1 MGSRA
6 RQTGETAD
14 NPKPSSSYCS
24 SMEQASK
31 TAEGRLQYFSFLK
44 QATTSDPQ
52 TLVNLALS
60 AVGEGF
66 IGLDSL
72 SLDPTT
78 KRKHSPDPESVETE
92 DSKSRGGESPVKRIK
107 VNYGSRYR
115 PRQGGPHYAELAVNQ
130 LHEDFSYVEEKL
142 IRAVFSAFNSLY
154 APAHL
159 FLLAKQKEVLKRS
172 HRTMVPPLPSK
183 IDPNKE
189 KGKGRALQ
197 DAEFDRERK
206 WLLEELAKDIECIE
220 IKDNDEN
227 EVESEGRVIE
237 CGCCFS
243 EYLSK
248 SDIKCMSI
256 EGCESFFSPSA
267 LRRSLSEH
275 QFNLWERIDQRREI
289 AAAGLV
295 LEDCPFC
302 EFGCE
307 IVDDKATFVCQN
319 TEHCGKES
327 CRRCKKLNHLPKTC
341 EEVREDEAR
350 EGRHYIAEAMK
361 EGCNKITC
369 PFCNTISCYLCRKIV
384 TGYDHFNTAQPGTKR
399 RNGKCLLFDE
409 VAERHNDDVIQA
421 AAHALEHVRRELPH
435 VNENEL
441 RVEPPPPP
449 RHLRSYPRRHFRPP
463 MQPHHAFDAF
473 ALFQEAMA
481 PQFVQAQPVFQPA
494 PPNVPIIDP
503 AAFRE
508 HAQPPPP
515 PPPPP
520 PVLQQ
525 AYGHME
531 HLGHPRLQ
539 QPDHI
544 AAAAPPFPPGFL
556 PAEIRGQ
563 GRYQQLNQQA
573 LQIRF
578 ATPAPQ
584 QLAQHHHIY
593 RQLALPHQ
601 HNNATHHQPPP
612 PSPTRAPL
620 PLPPPAY
627 QFLPPIE
634 ARQQAPNPLPTP
646 YEFHE
651 PLGNPL
657 PPAQPQYRPLAAHP
671 APTRQRAQTFAPAPP
686 LGLMNRPP
694 QNQAAIM
701 NPPPNQP
708 HIHYHPQLNSPMLP
722 MPNIYTPPANHPHQ
736 GMQQQEL
743 MVKTMQFLRNYHAVE
758 SSPKVSTVERER
770 EHSSRLSAL
779 SNFSIGDMFRDVRDG
794 PKSVKFPEKLLKVL
808 EQKLQNIAMGK
819 DPGYS
824 DQLVRRTMAK
834 FYNQFMNDSFKRQMK
849 ENRKI
854 EELILMFATHATAV
868 LRKEPTLIG
877 DGWKVE
883 LNSHIAQFVK
893 MLRECLRNVNVSPEL
908 LSRLDI
914 YTAKLA
920 PSTQASSD
928 SGYDSASTSRDR
940 DSISVPSVSTSIAN
954 MALVRTVG
962 HLFKVPD
969 QVVQK
974 EVDQLR
980 GQVVTEK
987 AAMNDLKTCLKNINA
1002 GATFPGRRED
1012 FENEAAWNHWKT
1024 LETTHLQQLMV
1035 IMAQFN
1041 PELAKST
1048 PSDILPSIQHSNARP
1063 GSLYHVDSPG
1073 GANARHGSISS
1084 RRSMFLDHAIDEDGD
1099 EELPVGHHFTFIPP
1113 NPRKYYRRLLEYC
1126 LVADLEIM
1134 MSPEVDDNDEVSLG
1148 ILSPPHIEL
1157 INECALRW
1165 RIGHSY
1171 RVSCFLD
1178 LVKQFYERNDVPL
1191 ECIPE
1196 ALQNV
1201 LKVMHENDVE
1211 NWPAQDSEYLSSVY
1225 ASLFNVFLSSL
1236 YHCMDALPNLKPSEV
1251 EPYLAVLEQVQSSGL
1266 LERFHV
1272 DINARLTDVQ
1282 HRIREVSA
1290 HFYESKMQELQK
1302 APGVNRALPLLLMM
1316 DELEKSA
1323 KLLDKRF
1330 PEPILGELDLVS
1342 IVVEIAIPHYIAD
1355 LQNSQRRLFESSM
1368 NGPTPDVPIQDIFAL
1383 YRRTKTLLD
1392 MYAAFVPR
1400 GDINFNIT
1408 GFFEPYVRQWLLNI
1422 DSKTEQWVQAAVA
1435 ADKFE
1440 AEGAEGHSSSIVD
1453 LFDSLRSPINFLQ
1466 DLEWEDEYQN
1476 ARFFTALSKT
1486 LSKTVEQYCRN
1497 IESMFMS
1504 EMFPR
1509 PTDYIQPQKSSAW
1522 IERARQLAAAGEKR
1536 IEPFNF
1542 RPESCVKLNNVEAA
1556 RKLLDNM
1563 YTQMQADKMAEA
1575 VQKHAPPVPEK
1586 LERDRFLFTV
1596 KIVIAEGLVPS
1607 DGSPSAKLD
1616 TFITLSDPE
1625 GNRLAKTRTI
1635 YETLNPRWD
1644 ETFDI
1649 SVEKELWLMVSVRD
1663 RALVGKHDTVG
1674 RAYLCLDPRRFGDF
1688 LAHELWMNLEPH
1700 GRVLIRVSMEGEK
1713 DDIQFFFGRAFRS
1726 LKRAEADMLRI
1737 FIDKMAPFIQQCLS
1751 RTVLKSLIK
1760 SNSALDYN
1768 KALGNVTALYRSAIG
1783 TSSNEVQIPLPQNE
1797 KPRVRPEELTDVE
1810 IEQAILPLFDYFD
1823 ANLQTLNTYLSETAK
1838 EMVMTRVWK
1847 EILVILEGLLIP
1859 PLSDI
1864 SSDMKPL
1871 SDKEVDIVFKWLK
1884 FLRDYFYAGGEG
1896 PVPLE
1901 ALQNQKYRDV
1911 LSVRLYYDWHT
1922 DDLMEECVRM
1932 MQQNLRSAPAVKKR
1946 AKSVYS
1952 QRNLGTI
1959 KERKKE
1965 KRQEK
1970 EVTSEETIMRILR
1983 MRFVLSVLLA
1993 LPALIMYDR
2002 PNTSEF
2008 ISQQLQIMTAMQAE
2022 QEKRAKELEQRKL
2035 KRPANRPTSQ
2045 IPPLPPL
2052 PGS

>member
-1 MGSRA
+1 MDNVA
-6 RQTGETAD
+6 RQTDGTLDDSNTPHPASTEPASKAVKD
-14 NPKPSSSYCS
+14 RVRSSVRRMHPNVDRRRPSSFPENATS
-24 SMEQASK
+24 SN
-31 TAEGRLQYFSFLK
+31 LH
-44 QATTSDPQ
+44 
-52 TLVNLALS
+52 TLVDLALS
-60 AVGEGF
+60 A
-66 IGLDSL
+66 IGDGTIELQEPSSDTGS
-72 SLDPTT
+72 S
-78 KRKHSPDPESVETE
+78 KRKYTADHETAGADDPESH
-92 DSKSRGGESPVKRIK
+92 GESSAKRIK
-107 VNYGSRYR
+107 VDYGSRSR
-115 PRQGGPHYAELAVNQ
+115 PQNGGPDYVQLAVNQ
-130 LHEDFSYVEEKL
+130 LHEDFSYVEEVF
-142 IRAVFSAFNSLY
+142 IRAVFTSLNSLY
-154 APAHL
+154 APTHL
-159 FLLAKQKEVLKRS
+159 FLLAKQKEVLRRS
-172 HRTMVPPLPSK
+172 NMSAVPHLSVAAKPAQQ
-183 IDPNKE
+183 
-189 KGKGRALQ
+189 KGKGRALE
-197 DAEFDRERK
+197 DAEFERERK
-206 WLLEELAKDIECIE
+206 WLIKELGQQE
-220 IKDNDEN
+220 IYYYLGTKAEDETSGTQAD
-227 EVESEGRVIE
+227 VEADDGRMIE
-237 CGCCFS
+237 CGCCFA
-243 EYLSK
+243 EYPSK
-248 SDIKCMSI
+248 TNIKCMST
-256 EGCESFFSPSA
+256 EECESSFSATA
-267 LRRSLSEH
+267 LRRSLSEQ
-275 QFNLWERIDQRREI
+275 QFNLWERLDQRREI
-289 AAAGLV
+289 AAAGLI

-302 EFGCE
+302 EFACE
-307 IVDDKATFVCQN
+307 IEDDQATTFVCGNAEQ
-319 TEHCGKES
+319 CGKES
-327 CRRCKKLNHLPKTC
+327 CRGCKKLNHLPKTC
-341 EEVREDEAR
+341 QEVRDDEAR
-350 EGRHYIAEAMK
+350 EGRHSIAEAMNAK
-361 EGCNKITC
+361 SCNKITC
-369 PFCNTISCYLCRKIV
+369 PFCQTVSCYLCRQII
-384 TGYDHFNTAQPGTKR
+384 TGYDHFNTSPTGQR
-399 RNGKCLLFDE
+399 RRDGKCLLFDA

-421 AAHALEHVRRELPH
+421 AANALEQVKSQLPH
-435 VNENEL
+435 MNENEL
-441 RVEPPPPP
+441 RVELPPPP
-449 RHLRSYPRRHFRPP
+449 RQIPSPRLIWPLRRRAVIHNNGVNPGVPQYPFDPFQFQHVIQRMQVIPQFGPPPLGPAMMQDRRN
-463 MQPHHAFDAF
+463 
-473 ALFQEAMA
+473 A
-481 PQFVQAQPVFQPA
+481 PQFGFAV
-494 PPNVPIIDP
+494 
-503 AAFRE
+503 
-508 HAQPPPP
+508 AQPPPLYQN
-515 PPPPP
+515 
-520 PVLQQ
+520 LQARIQ
-525 AYGHME
+525 AEQHFRNHPLLRVPQAGHV
-531 HLGHPRLQ
+531 
-539 QPDHI
+539 
-544 AAAAPPFPPGFL
+544 A
-556 PAEIRGQ
+556 
-563 GRYQQLNQQA
+563 
-573 LQIRF
+573 
-578 ATPAPQ
+578 
-584 QLAQHHHIY
+584 
-593 RQLALPHQ
+593 
-601 HNNATHHQPPP
+601 
-612 PSPTRAPL
+612 
-620 PLPPPAY
+620 
-627 QFLPPIE
+627 
-634 ARQQAPNPLPTP
+634 
-646 YEFHE
+646 
-651 PLGNPL
+651 
-657 PPAQPQYRPLAAHP
+657 
-671 APTRQRAQTFAPAPP
+671 APAPP
-686 LGLMNRPP
+686 WGFAPIPGPLLFRPP
-694 QNQAAIM
+694 PSILSFDLLILDSCQAEAMTASRKRSESRSIVSRTTTYSIMFFAILS
-701 NPPPNQP
+701 
-708 HIHYHPQLNSPMLP
+708 YLMLP
-722 MPNIYTPPANHPHQ
+722 
-736 GMQQQEL
+736 
-743 MVKTMQFLRNYHAVE
+743 KAVE
-758 SSPKVSTVERER
+758 MPKVSTTESRER

-779 SNFSIGDMFRDVRDG
+779 SNFSISDMFRDVRDG
-794 PKSVKFPEKLLKVL
+794 PKSVKFPEKMLKVL

-868 LRKEPTLIG
+868 LRKEPTLAG
-877 DGWKVE
+877 DGWKYE

-893 MLRECLRNVNVSPEL
+893 MLRECLRNVNHVSPEL

-920 PSTQASSD
+920 PPSTQTSD
-928 SGYDSASTSRDR
+928 SGYESASTSRDR
-940 DSISVPSVSTSIAN
+940 GDSISVPAISTNIAD
-954 MALVRTVG
+954 MVLVRTVTQ
-962 HLFKVPD
+962 LFKLPEHA
-969 QVVQK
+969 VQK

-987 AAMNDLKTCLKNINA
+987 TCLKNINA
-1002 GATFPGRRED
+1002 GAAFPGRRED
-1012 FENEAAWNHWKT
+1012 FDNDAAWNHWKT

-1035 IMAQFN
+1035 IMVQFN

-1048 PSDILPSIQHSNARP
+1048 PPDVLPSLQTSNARP
-1063 GSLYHVDSPG
+1063 VSLYATDSSGP
-1073 GANARHGSISS
+1073 ASTRHGSISS
-1084 RRSMFLDHAIDEDGD
+1084 RRSLYIDHTIDEDGDGD

-1113 NPRKYYRRLLEYC
+1113 NPRKFYRRLLEYC

-1201 LKVMHENDVE
+1201 TKLMQETDVE
-1211 NWPAQDSEYLSSVY
+1211 NWPVQDSEYLSSVY

-1236 YHCMDALPNLKPSEV
+1236 YHAMDALPNLKPSEV
-1251 EPYLAVLEQVQSSGL
+1251 EPYLAVLEQVRDSGL
-1266 LERFHV
+1266 LERFDV
-1272 DINARLTDVQ
+1272 DISARLVDVQ

-1290 HFYESKMQELQK
+1290 HFYELKMQELQK
-1302 APGVNRALPLLLMM
+1302 APGVNRALPLLLMT

-1330 PEPILGELDLVS
+1330 PEPMLGQLDLVS
-1342 IVVEIAIPHYIAD
+1342 LVVEIAVPHYIAD

-1383 YRRTKTLLD
+1383 YRRSKTLLG
-1392 MYAAFVPR
+1392 MYAAFVPQ

-1408 GFFEPYVRQWLLNI
+1408 SFFEPYVRQWLLNT

-1476 ARFFTALSKT
+1476 ARFFTALSKA
-1486 LSKTVEQYCRN
+1486 Q
-1497 IESMFMS
+1497 
-1504 EMFPR
+1504 MFPR

-1522 IERARQLAAAGEKR
+1522 LEKARQLTAAGEKR

-1586 LERDRFLFTV
+1586 VERDRFLFTV
-1596 KIVIAEGLVPS
+1596 KIVIAEGLVPLDS
-1607 DGSPSAKLD
+1607 SPSAKLD
-1616 TFITLSDPE
+1616 SFITLSDPE

-1726 LKRAEADMLRI
+1726 LKRAEGDMLRI
-1737 FIDKMAPFIQQCLS
+1737 FIDKVPSSLHKLERTDRANVTFEMSPFIQQCLS
-1751 RTVLKSLIK
+1751 RSVVKSLMK
-1760 SNSALDYN
+1760 PGNSALDYN

-1783 TSSNEVQIPLPQNE
+1783 TASNEIQIPLPQNE

-1810 IEQAILPLFDYFD
+1810 VEQAILPLFDYFD

-1847 EILVILEGLLIP
+1847 EILTVLEGLLIP
-1859 PLSDI
+1859 PLSDV

-1901 ALQNQKYRDV
+1901 VLQNQKYRDV

-1932 MQQNLRSAPAVKKR
+1932 MQQNLRSAPTVKKR

-1983 MRFVLSVLLA
+1983 MR
-1993 LPALIMYDR
+1993 
-2002 PNTSEF
+2002 PNTSDF

-2022 QEKRAKELEQRKL
+2022 QEKRAKELEERKL
-2035 KRPANRPTSQ
+2035 KRPSSNRPTSQ
-2045 IPPLPPL
+2045 IPPVPPL